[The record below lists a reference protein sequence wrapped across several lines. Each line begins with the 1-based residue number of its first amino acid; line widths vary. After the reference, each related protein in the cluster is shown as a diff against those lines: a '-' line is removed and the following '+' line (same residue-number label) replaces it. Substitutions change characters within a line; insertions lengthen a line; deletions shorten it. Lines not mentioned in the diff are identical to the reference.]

1 MSELVSVIIPV
12 YNVKPYLTRCLASI
26 VGQTYKNLEILVI
39 DDGSTDGSSEIC
51 DRFAAEDVR
60 IRVFKTENCGLS
72 AARNLG
78 LEHAKGTSIV
88 FVDSDDYA
96 EPEMIQRLHEAI
108 ASTENETDFAVC
120 GYDVE
125 GKGRLLDTHVP
136 DRDAVFTVKQCL
148 ELFTASDGKGIG
160 TMVWN
165 KLFKAEVFEKI
176 HFPEGHTY
184 EDIWVFPEIMD
195 RCRTVHVLPQVL
207 YHHQM
212 NPESIT
218 HRKTYETFLDSFLSR
233 TALIRYIKKNF
244 PELSE
249 KADQYMLKT
258 CITHWYKLFLTN
270 LDDKTRRHL
279 QEKLRAKTEK
289 LYRLCGAKKTPLFQR
304 TAADLM
310 LYCPYAAKYLYSGLC
325 LWNRCRGF

>member
-12 YNVKPYLTRCLASI
+12 YNVKPYLTKCLASI

-78 LEHAKGTSIV
+78 LEHRKGTSIV

-96 EPEMIQRLHEAI
+96 EPEMIQRLHEVI
-108 ASTENETDFAVC
+108 ASTENESDFAVC

-212 NPESIT
+212 NPESI
-218 HRKTYETFLDSFLSR
+218 
-233 TALIRYIKKNF
+233 
-244 PELSE
+244 

-258 CITHWYKLFLTN
+258 CITHWYKLFLTD

-279 QEKLRAKTEK
+279 QKKLRAKTGK
-289 LYRLCGAKKTPLFQR
+289 LYRLCGAKKMPLFQR

-310 LYCPYAAKYLYSGLC
+310 LYCPCAAKYLYSSLC
-325 LWNRCRGF
+325 FWNRRRGF